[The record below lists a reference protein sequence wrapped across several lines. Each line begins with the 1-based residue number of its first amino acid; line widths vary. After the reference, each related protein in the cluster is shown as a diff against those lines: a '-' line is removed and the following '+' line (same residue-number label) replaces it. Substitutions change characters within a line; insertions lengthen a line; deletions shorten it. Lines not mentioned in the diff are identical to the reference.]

1 MVKLARNKNNIN
13 KKKNKGGIK
22 RLLSV
27 PARYIG
33 RKVKSI
39 YRKLMKKE
47 PRKTTKI
54 ENISKNELNQVKR

>member
-13 KKKNKGGIK
+13 TKKNKGGIK

-33 RKVKSI
+33 RKVK
-39 YRKLMKKE
+39 E
-47 PRKTTKI
+47 FI
-54 ENISKNELNQVKR
+54 EN